1 MIKKFKNWLKKDDE
15 VFAKGIC
22 FSKIFLIFIIGCFI
36 GVLHENILGFIKH
49 YLKYQEFFW
58 PSHKGVI
65 YGPFNPLYGFGI
77 AFTIWLLARKKRH
90 PLKTFIYGAILGG
103 AIEYITSYLM
113 ELVLKTKSWDYSTY
127 FLNIDGR
134 TTIPYMIFWGF
145 AIMVLVHF
153 IYPILSKWI
162 EKIPSKIG
170 KPLVVILVIF
180 ITLDMIIS
188 FTALGRATLRNKGYE
203 PITVVGEFYEQVYT
217 DEFLKTIYTNMKW
230 VK

>member
-1 MIKKFKNWLKKDDE
+1 
-15 VFAKGIC
+15 
-22 FSKIFLIFIIGCFI
+22 
-36 GVLHENILGFIKH
+36 
-49 YLKYQEFFW
+49 
-58 PSHKGVI
+58 
-65 YGPFNPLYGFGI
+65 
-77 AFTIWLLARKKRH
+77 
-90 PLKTFIYGAILGG
+90 
-103 AIEYITSYLM
+103 M

-203 PITVVGEFYEQVYT
+203 PITVVGEFYDQVYT